1 MEAIISAGWKKSFW
15 LTSHIGY
22 RTLFGDCRMSQ
33 TYAFAPETLIKAYA
47 LGVFPMADAHDS
59 DDIRFYDPEVRALIP
74 LDDTVGNGIHIP
86 RRLLRTV
93 RKQPFMVTIDHDF
106 PAVISGCAEL
116 ADDRTDT
123 WINKDIQVLY
133 IALHKMGF
141 AHSIEVWDSDK
152 LVGGLYGVALRAAFF
167 GESMFSRATDAS
179 KIALVHLI
187 ARLKTGG
194 FQLLDAQFTNPHL
207 IQFGITEISRDA
219 FQHKL
224 EKAMAASADLGLGVA
239 SDEITIP
246 FLDTLSRPVDI

>member
-1 MEAIISAGWKKSFW
+1 
-15 LTSHIGY
+15 
-22 RTLFGDCRMSQ
+22 MSQ

-74 LDDTVGNGIHIP
+74 LDDSVGNGMHIP

-93 RKQPFMVTIDHDF
+93 RKQAFRVTIDKDF
-106 PAVISGCAEL
+106 PAVIKGCAEL

-123 WINKDIQVLY
+123 WINKDIQALY

-141 AHSIEVWDSDK
+141 AHSIEVWDDDR

-167 GESMFSRATDAS
+167 GESMFSRTTDAS
-179 KIALVHLI
+179 KIALVHLM

-194 FQLLDAQFTNPHL
+194 FHILDAQFTNPHL
-207 IQFGITEISRDA
+207 VQFGITEISRDA
-219 FQHKL
+219 FQEKL
-224 EKAMAASADLGLGVA
+224 AQAMAASADLQLGTA
-239 SDEITIP
+239 SEDITIG
-246 FLDTLSRPVDI
+246 FLDSI

>member
-1 MEAIISAGWKKSFW
+1 
-15 LTSHIGY
+15 
-22 RTLFGDCRMSQ
+22 MSQ

-59 DDIRFYDPEVRALIP
+59 DDIRFYDPETRALIP
-74 LDDTVGNGIHIP
+74 LDNAIGNGIHIP
-86 RRLLRTV
+86 RRLKRTV
-93 RKQPFMVTIDHDF
+93 RKQPFKVTIDHDF

-116 ADDRTDT
+116 ANNRTDT
-123 WINKDIQVLY
+123 WINKDIQSLY

-141 AHSIEVWDSDK
+141 AHSIEVWDKDR

-187 ARLKTGG
+187 ARLKAGG

-207 IQFGITEISRDA
+207 IQFGITEISRDI
-219 FQHKL
+219 FQQKL
-224 EKAMAASADLGLGVA
+224 EKAMQASADLGLGIT
-239 SDEITIP
+239 SDEITMR
-246 FLDTLSRPVDI
+246 FLDTLPKPTDS

>member
-1 MEAIISAGWKKSFW
+1 
-15 LTSHIGY
+15 
-22 RTLFGDCRMSQ
+22 
-33 TYAFAPETLIKAYA
+33 
-47 LGVFPMADAHDS
+47 
-59 DDIRFYDPEVRALIP
+59 
-74 LDDTVGNGIHIP
+74 
-86 RRLLRTV
+86 
-93 RKQPFMVTIDHDF
+93 MVTIDHDF

-141 AHSIEVWDSDK
+141 AHSIEVLDSDK

-224 EKAMAASADLGLGVA
+224 EKAMAASAELGLGVA

-246 FLDTLSRPVDI
+246 FLDTLSKPVDI

>member
-1 MEAIISAGWKKSFW
+1 
-15 LTSHIGY
+15 
-22 RTLFGDCRMSQ
+22 
-33 TYAFAPETLIKAYA
+33 
-47 LGVFPMADAHDS
+47 
-59 DDIRFYDPEVRALIP
+59 
-74 LDDTVGNGIHIP
+74 
-86 RRLLRTV
+86 
-93 RKQPFMVTIDHDF
+93 
-106 PAVISGCAEL
+106 
-116 ADDRTDT
+116 
-123 WINKDIQVLY
+123 
-133 IALHKMGF
+133 
-141 AHSIEVWDSDK
+141 
-152 LVGGLYGVALRAAFF
+152 
-167 GESMFSRATDAS
+167 MFSRATDAS